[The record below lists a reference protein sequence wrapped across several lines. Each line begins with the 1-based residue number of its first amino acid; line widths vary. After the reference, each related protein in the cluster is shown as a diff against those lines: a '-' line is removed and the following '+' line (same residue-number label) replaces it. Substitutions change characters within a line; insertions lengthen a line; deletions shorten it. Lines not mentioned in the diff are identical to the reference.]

1 MSSFLNL
8 ELDGPVNKKF
18 LVRHL
23 LYCVI
28 WILGIS
34 VFVLR
39 LDYNLV
45 KYLSPDYE
53 WIIKTIPFAIIISTL
68 LIMFKTKWYYNL
80 VLIFYPLLLMF
91 WFLPKLILQKGKIYL
106 LSNYL
111 SYIFKR
117 IKKFKKSIIL
127 LSVFIVTVFILT
139 ISDSNVV
146 RIISMIIMSFYYYKY
161 LLNYIKATFRPAQLF
176 GETVENAIDEFLN
189 TPNKKFTLVESIE
202 STSKKDDKLSDEEKI
217 NKKLKSLIVFNFLIE
232 TFGNNLKGFKGKK
245 AFVISWL
252 YQLIGFS
259 LISITFFTF
268 LNFELFLVDKNSFT
282 IKGNPSLFDF
292 IYYTLKTITYN
303 NTADLIPYSVVSKV
317 IETFTFLTLG
327 VFLFVFVTS
336 IIYTLKQDRIN
347 ENIKKAT
354 DLCIYQNQAIAE
366 HIKINYQTDIITVL
380 NDMAN
385 IKSSL
390 LNIKRAVERL
400 F

>member
-1 MSSFLNL
+1 
-8 ELDGPVNKKF
+8 
-18 LVRHL
+18 
-23 LYCVI
+23 
-28 WILGIS
+28 
-34 VFVLR
+34 
-39 LDYNLV
+39 
-45 KYLSPDYE
+45 
-53 WIIKTIPFAIIISTL
+53 
-68 LIMFKTKWYYNL
+68 
-80 VLIFYPLLLMF
+80 MF
-91 WFLPKLILQKGKIYL
+91 WFLPKFILQKGKIYL

-189 TPNKKFTLVESIE
+189 TPDKKFTLVESIE
-202 STSKKDDKLSDEEKI
+202 STSKKDDKLSDEEKR

-282 IKGNPSLFDF
+282 IK
-292 IYYTLKTITYN
+292 
-303 NTADLIPYSVVSKV
+303 
-317 IETFTFLTLG
+317 
-327 VFLFVFVTS
+327 
-336 IIYTLKQDRIN
+336 
-347 ENIKKAT
+347 
-354 DLCIYQNQAIAE
+354 
-366 HIKINYQTDIITVL
+366 
-380 NDMAN
+380 
-385 IKSSL
+385 
-390 LNIKRAVERL
+390 
-400 F
+400 